1 MNYVDLMLRL
11 IHILSAIIL
20 AGGIFFWR
28 AALLP
33 VLDGLPQSTR
43 HDLQSSLAA
52 RWSRW
57 VMLTSGLLLI
67 SGLVNAVLAITR
79 YEFQGGWYH
88 ILVAVKLLLALGVF
102 AIASVLSG
110 RSATAQRFRAQQA
123 FWLDVSLVLILV
135 MVSIAGMMKM
145 TDRVEKASQTSAAAV
160 RDEGGGLRD
169 ERSGMNPSSL
179 NTHLSSHETY
189 RISRSMDKKAKKKL
203 DVLHQRL
210 QQLRQQLA
218 GAKQQTD
225 EPGEIERIERQIAAV
240 EADVARLKAP

>member
-33 VLDGLPQSTR
+33 VLDGLPKSTR

-57 VMLTSGLLLI
+57 VMLASGLLLI

-88 ILVAVKLLLALGVF
+88 ILVAVKLLLALAVF
-102 AIASVLSG
+102 GIASVLSG
-110 RSATAQRFRAQQA
+110 RSATAHRLREQQG
-123 FWLDVSLVLILV
+123 FWLDVSLVLVLV
-135 MVSIAGMMKM
+135 VVSIASMMKL
-145 TDRVEKASQTSAAAV
+145 TDRVEKSRGTSATSMIDA
-160 RDEGGGLRD
+160 DHPL
-169 ERSGMNPSSL
+169 PFI
-179 NTHLSSHETY
+179 LSRT
-189 RISRSMDKKAKKKL
+189 R
-203 DVLHQRL
+203 
-210 QQLRQQLA
+210 
-218 GAKQQTD
+218 
-225 EPGEIERIERQIAAV
+225 
-240 EADVARLKAP
+240 